1 MNYVCFYQSWKV
13 LGLKNT
19 RVLFVAYV
27 ETRAERYL
35 SFAGKTIENKQ
46 RRKRNHKARLTSQR
60 LPLLTLLTALPGLSF
75 PLSFPVLGNV
85 VCYFRELS
93 HTARIF
99 TDKTFFFNWY
109 NEFLRLFEW
118 EPAMECQPYWFIYCL
133 LVGWAWETSNIL
145 LLTNNEKKFVYVTEC
160 DHDSDPLLGSN

>member
-1 MNYVCFYQSWKV
+1 MFLSSSWKV

-19 RVLFVAYV
+19 RVLFVAYA
-27 ETRAERYL
+27 ETRAEHYL

-109 NEFLRLFEW
+109 KFLRLF
-118 EPAMECQPYWFIYCL
+118 Q
-133 LVGWAWETSNIL
+133 WETSHRVSTL
-145 LLTNNEKKFVYVTEC
+145 LIYLLFIDCMSLGIEQYPLTYK
-160 DHDSDPLLGSN
+160 